1 MFAYKLKA
9 MLAGAMLVTGFGAA
23 EAQTIVVG
31 GKNFTEQQILS
42 SMTGQLLEA
51 NGFNVDN
58 RAGMGSAVVRQA
70 MENGQVDVYW
80 EYTGTSLITYNG
92 IEEKLG
98 PQETYDTVK
107 ELDAEKGIVWLEPS
121 QANNTYALAMRKER
135 AEELGIS
142 TLSQLAERI
151 NTENDITLASNAEW
165 YARPDG
171 LRPLQE
177 HYGFQLARRDV
188 SRMDSGLVYDA
199 LRNGDVE
206 VGLVFATDGRIP
218 AFDFTVLDD
227 DKGYFPAYALAPVV
241 RDEVLEN
248 HPEIGELLNQ
258 LSGKLDDATM
268 AQLNAKVDV
277 DRMSIENVATE
288 FLSEHGML

>member
-1 MFAYKLKA
+1 MFAYRIKA
-9 MLAGAMLVTGFGAA
+9 MLAGAMLVTGIGAA

-42 SMTGQLLEA
+42 AMTAQLLEA
-51 NGFNVDN
+51 NGFDVDN

-92 IEEKLG
+92 VEEKLG
-98 PQETYDTVK
+98 AQETYDRVK
-107 ELDAEKGIVWLEPS
+107 ELDAEKDIVWLEPS
-121 QANNTYALAMRKER
+121 EANNTYALAMRKDH
-135 AEELGIS
+135 AAELGIS
-142 TLSQLAERI
+142 TLSELAERI
-151 NTENDITLASNAEW
+151 NTKGDLTLASNAEW

-177 HYGFQLARRDV
+177 HYGFELDRSDV

-218 AFDFTVLDD
+218 AFDFTVLED

-241 RDEVLEN
+241 RQEVLEN
-248 HPEIGELLNQ
+248 NPKIGELLNE
-258 LSGKLDDATM
+258 LSAKLDDATM
-268 AQLNAKVDV
+268 AQLNARVDV
-277 DRMSIENVATE
+277 ERVSVENVATE
-288 FLSEHGML
+288 FLNEHGML